1 MKIKALFFLPSSSQ
15 LWPLSCS
22 SLGSISLDITW
33 SGTSVLLSTYVFTST
48 PASDTRQVKMVNV
61 CLFKSKKQKT
71 KNKKTGQGRLNLS
84 QALIKNKTLKSILL
98 M

>member
-1 MKIKALFFLPSSSQ
+1 MKIKALSFLPSSSQ

-61 CLFKSKKQKT
+61 CLFKSKKQTNKQ
-71 KNKKTGQGRLNLS
+71 KNRPGPVEFIPGLD
-84 QALIKNKTLKSILL
+84 
-98 M
+98 